1 VGAFETNLITV
12 EAIIMAIQNATNN
25 ASEISELSRTVES
38 LSGSVRSWNNAYLV
52 LLALTFIA
60 SAFVVLKN
68 NEYNRAQKKLSDAK
82 DRSLR
87 IELKEKDDQIATTQ
101 RQAAEA
107 NLRAAG
113 ANRIAEEERLARVKL
128 EAQLAPRTLKGDS
141 QEDVVNA
148 IKPFAPQAFD
158 ILWYTDNPDSQD
170 LANDIYGTCQQA
182 GWVLESSNSALGS
195 SVILGVVIEFAPS
208 RTNVFGPAC
217 NALASALKKE
227 GIDAIAQ
234 ARVDEDREKEPQRLR
249 IKVGKKP

>member
-1 VGAFETNLITV
+1 
-12 EAIIMAIQNATNN
+12 MAIQNATNN

-38 LSGSVRSWNNAYLV
+38 LSGSVRWWNNAYLV
-52 LLALTFIA
+52 LLALIFIS

-68 NEYNRAQKKLSDAK
+68 NEYNRAQKKLANAK
-82 DRSLR
+82 DRSVRL
-87 IELKEKDDQIATTQ
+87 ELKEKDDQIATTQ

-113 ANRIAEEERLARVKL
+113 ANKIAEQERLARVKL
-128 EAQLAPRTLKGDS
+128 EARLAPRTLEGES

-158 ILWYTDNPDSQD
+158 ILWYTDNSDSQD
-170 LANDIYGTCQQA
+170 LANDLYDALQEA
-182 GWVLESSNSALGS
+182 GWVLESSNSALGFG
-195 SVILGVVIEFAPS
+195 VVLGVVIEFAPS
-208 RTNVFGPAC
+208 RANAYGPAC

-227 GIDAIAQ
+227 GIDAIVQ
-234 ARVDEDREKEPQRLR
+234 ASVDDDREKEPQRLR